1 MISIKQQKAVAGTV
15 NLTSDFDNIAIN
27 GIKNLSA
34 TLKALIFGFQS
45 ENVNKA
51 AILQGLEVKINDN
64 MISVSSGA
72 AVTASGEYPFFISQT
87 LTTEISTNGK
97 YVVIHPEIVITD
109 SKSKRIVK
117 MSDSGEYEEHNV
129 SDEQEL
135 SYSVIFTDTPK
146 IDDLVLGKWEN
157 EKLQSEKEYPVLRLS
172 RTLDRVTDFLDTASV
187 TPSKNSL
194 MMRDENGRAK
204 TETPSA
210 SNDIVNKSY
219 VDNAVN
225 NEATARENF
234 DARTDNPHKVTKDQV
249 GLGNCDNT
257 ADAKKEVLSATK
269 LKTARKIQIKD
280 NSGNNQGS
288 GVDFDGTENI
298 DILLPAIIKATLDGK
313 ANTATSAGKLG
324 LAGKDGWTTT
334 NDTPKNWAAKGTC
347 VWYFT
352 KTNQLN
358 GQPTPYGVMLN
369 LVTSSDIRQL
379 FFTCDSGDGDIYQRG
394 GIQSGKW
401 HTTGWRKIFDSK
413 NLVNATT
420 STSGLMSTDDKKKL
434 DGIATGA
441 NKYSLP
447 TASDK
452 VLGGVKTGDNI
463 TNSSGV
469 ISVTKDNVTN
479 ALGYTPATQNT
490 ATTLANG
497 LMSNSDKVYINRL
510 QSVFQWV
517 TNPRESNEN
526 CFAARDKDSKTLYFI
541 KW

>member
-1 MISIKQQKAVAGTV
+1 MISIKQQKAVAGAV

-187 TPSKNSL
+187 APSKNSL

-210 SNDIVNKSY
+210 SNDIANKSY

-225 NEATARENF
+225 NEATARKTHE
-234 DARTDNPHKVTKDQV
+234 ARTNNPHKVTKAQV
-249 GLGNCDNT
+249 DLGNCDNT
-257 ADAKKEVLSATK
+257 ADKDKNVLSATK
-269 LKTARKIQIKD
+269 LTTARKIQIKD
-280 NSGNNQGS
+280 NNGNNQG
-288 GVDFDGTENI
+288 GYVDFDGTKNI
-298 DILLPAIIKATLDGK
+298 DILLPAIIKATLDGE
-313 ANTATSAGKLG
+313 ANTAKSAGKLWC
-324 LAGKDGWTTT
+324 AGTNGWTTT
-334 NDTPKNWAAKGTC
+334 YDTPKNWAAKGTC

-352 KTNQLN
+352 KTGQLN
-358 GQPTPYGVMLN
+358 GQPTPYGVVLN
-369 LVTSSDIRQL
+369 LVTNSDIRQL
-379 FFTCDSGDGDIYQRG
+379 FFTCASGDGDIYQRG
-394 GIQSGKW
+394 VIQSGGW
-401 HTTGWRKIFDSK
+401 HTTGWRKIFDNK
-413 NLVNATT
+413 NLVDATT
-420 STSGLMSTDDKKKL
+420 SASGLMS
-434 DGIATGA
+434 
-441 NKYSLP
+441 
-447 TASDK
+447 ASDK
-452 VLGGVKTGDNI
+452 D
-463 TNSSGV
+463 
-469 ISVTKDNVTN
+469 
-479 ALGYTPATQNT
+479 Y
-490 ATTLANG
+490 
-497 LMSNSDKVYINRL
+497 L
-510 QSVFQWV
+510 QSLKSIIQRKALPNGNNESYYWAVKD
-517 TNPRESNEN
+517 TNNKSY
-526 CFAARDKDSKTLYFI
+526 YFI